1 MKYCTRSKKTNLHDK
16 VMGWIEDNQNYQIS
30 FESHSNNNILFTKS
44 DETTLNNDI
53 PIFINW

>member
-53 PIFINW
+53 PIFIN